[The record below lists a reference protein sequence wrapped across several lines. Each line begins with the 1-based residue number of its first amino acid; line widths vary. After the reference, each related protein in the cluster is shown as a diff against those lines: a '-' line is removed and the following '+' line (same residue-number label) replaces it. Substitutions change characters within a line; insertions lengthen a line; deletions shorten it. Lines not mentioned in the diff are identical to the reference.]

1 MTATTATTCPGNCAG
16 CNIFTFAPMIW
27 ASGGKIEPAECG
39 DEALVGENI
48 QEVLEWARMMHQE
61 GQIDPAAQPENG
73 ETFAE
78 VFGSGKVG
86 IMGTG
91 NFNVV
96 LAKEQN
102 PDIDLGVT
110 LIPGLES
117 GEVASF
123 AGGDIVT
130 VPKGSERVDDAV
142 DFMRFILSDEIQVEQ
157 YAKLGNMTTRADM
170 ADNEYSNAGRGRRR
184 HRPGAPRRPDAV
196 HAEVLRDHQLAAEP
210 LAADAAAG
218 VLLRRGHRRDHRRH
232 QGRDGADQLR
242 VIG

>member
-1 MTATTATTCPGNCAG
+1 
-16 CNIFTFAPMIW
+16 
-27 ASGGKIEPAECG
+27 
-39 DEALVGENI
+39 
-48 QEVLEWARMMHQE
+48 MHEE

-110 LIPGLES
+110 LLPGLETGQTS
-117 GEVASF
+117 SF

-130 VPKGSERVDDAV
+130 VPKGSERIDDAV
-142 DFMRFILSDEIQVEQ
+142 DFMRFILSDEVQVEQ

-170 ADNEYSNAGRGRRR
+170 ADNKYSNAGRGRGR
-184 HRPGAPRRPDAV
+184 HGAGDPGRPDAV
-196 HAEVLRDHQLAAEP
+196 HVEVLRADQLAAGP
-210 LAADAAAG
+210 VAADAPAC
-218 VLLRRGHRRDHRRH
+218 LLHR
-232 QGRDGADQLR
+232 
-242 VIG
+242 